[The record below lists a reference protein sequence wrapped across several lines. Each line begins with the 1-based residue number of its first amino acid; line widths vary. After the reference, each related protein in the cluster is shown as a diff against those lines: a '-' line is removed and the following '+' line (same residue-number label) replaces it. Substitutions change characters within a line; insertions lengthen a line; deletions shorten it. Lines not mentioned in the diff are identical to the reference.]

1 MKKSI
6 CILLLIIIFLQ
17 LALTGCI
24 EKKAKCGFSS
34 DISRDY
40 PVYGIRFIPDNLYLP
55 KSEGME
61 ERTLL
66 SMLFCGLVKTDERG
80 DIVPSLA
87 ESWTVDKDNTTY
99 TFRLR
104 DNLYWSDGIA
114 INSEDFLDFFRQI
127 FKPGS
132 NNENYELNCISGL
145 QGYSQGR
152 NSFTSVGINAKDYKT
167 LTIKLNH
174 PCSYFLNI
182 LSQPE
187 YALKRI
193 DTPAE
198 DWTKNIKNIV
208 SSGPFLLESIDKDSE
223 GKRNITL
230 LKNEKYWDKDKTVS
244 KKIVVTEEKDCEGA
258 MADYETGKIDLFISP
273 PESEIKRLFEEK
285 EAYLYNFSSD
295 SYIFFNLKKEG
306 PISDANFRKAV
317 NYMISRK
324 DLIDKNVENVNSVKN
339 SFFTGSSSGYFSN
352 TDNGE
357 YAEKLMQKV
366 KNTDN
371 LKLIIVYESE
381 DPAKKIYENLISM
394 LKKKLHCKAE
404 LIGLSRNDLE
414 ARMKKGDF
422 DMALMKVDYSSKSDI
437 SALDKLIYSQEQFPT
452 YYNNQEFLLLLSA
465 LNAERNSYKQNEILN
480 QCEKKLFADMPFIP
494 ICSSKLVICRNSCIT
509 GLNVMNN
516 GCIDFQGLYILK
528 VKNK

>member
-1 MKKSI
+1 M
-6 CILLLIIIFLQ
+6 Q
-17 LALTGCI
+17 LVLTGCI
-24 EKKAKCGFSS
+24 ERKAKCGFSS

-40 PVYGIRFIPDNLYLP
+40 PVYGIRSIPDNLYMLQ
-55 KSEGME
+55 SEGTE
-61 ERTLL
+61 EKTLL
-66 SMLFCGLVKTDERG
+66 SMLFCGLVKADDKG
-80 DIVPSLA
+80 DIIPSLA
-87 ESWTVDKDNTTY
+87 ESWTVDKDSTTY

-114 INSEDFLDFFRQI
+114 INSEDFLNFFRQI
-127 FKPGS
+127 FKPGF
-132 NNENYELNCISGL
+132 NNKNYELSCIAGL
-145 QGYSQGR
+145 QGYNQGK
-152 NSFTSVGINAKDYKT
+152 NNFSSVGINAKDGKT
-167 LTIKLNH
+167 LIIKLNH

-193 DTPAE
+193 DTPSE
-198 DWTKNIKNIV
+198 DWTKSIKNIV
-208 SSGPFLLESIDKDSE
+208 SSGPFLLDSINKDSE

-244 KKIVVTEEKDCEGA
+244 KKIVVVEEKDCESA

-273 PESEIKRLFEEK
+273 PESEIKRLLEEK
-285 EAYLYNFSSD
+285 EAYIYNFSSD

-306 PISDANFRKAV
+306 PASDANFRKAV

-324 DLIDKNVENVNSVKN
+324 DLIDKNAETVSSVKN

-366 KNTDN
+366 KNADN
-371 LKLIIVYESE
+371 LKLIFIYERE
-381 DPAKKIYENLISM
+381 DPAKKIYENLVSM

-422 DMALMKVDYSSKSDI
+422 DMVLMKVDYSSKSDI
-437 SALDKLIYSQEQFPT
+437 SVLDKLIYSQKQFPT
-452 YYNNQEFLLLLSA
+452 FYYNQEFSLMLSV
-465 LNAERNSYKQNEILN
+465 LKGERNSYKKTEALK

-516 GCIDFQGLYILK
+516 GCIDFQALYILK
-528 VKNK
+528 AKNK